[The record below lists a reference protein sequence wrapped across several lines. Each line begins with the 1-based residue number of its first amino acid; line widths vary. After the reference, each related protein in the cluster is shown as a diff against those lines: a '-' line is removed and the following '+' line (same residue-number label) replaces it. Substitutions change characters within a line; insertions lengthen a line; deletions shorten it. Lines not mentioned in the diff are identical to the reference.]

1 MTYYCNNGEAE
12 ITEVENDDDDETL
25 DLDDALFINDEIEFD
40 ETLEEYVDD
49 EQANKQNLSDSE
61 SNDQLDN
68 RGSNNN
74 EY

>member
-68 RGSNNN
+68 RSSNNN